1 MHVGHMVYRG
11 ICVALFLKTTWEHI
25 HVVVFFCLSKTN
37 VVYVKAVHQVL
48 KRQQACV
55 NLASLTKS

>member
-25 HVVVFFCLSKTN
+25 HVVVFFLPVQDKR
-37 VVYVKAVHQVL
+37 VYVKAVHQVL